1 LYYIKYNYEHKLDN
15 LLNNVKRLSYI
26 KLNKKL
32 PKYRRF
38 LFDEV
43 LQSQD
48 NIVGIYG
55 SRGVGKT
62 TLMLQVAREL
72 NLEYDE
78 LLYLSCDYPPFQGVS
93 LFDFVDYFQSLGGKC
108 IIIDEIHEAHNFEQH
123 LKSIYDFFDI
133 KIIFSG
139 SSAIKLTNPSFARR
153 YAMKK
158 LPILSLRE
166 FLELKYNLQLPFFGL
181 EETVNNHE
189 NISYR
194 VLDQL
199 KKQKIL
205 KEFKDYLKEGA
216 YPFYF
221 ESDKPYFQKIIDSI
235 NTVLHSD
242 IALLYSVPPEKI
254 SILKKLLATICVSKP
269 LELSIEKLAKT
280 VGVSRAT
287 LYKYIEYLH
296 RAELLRHITYEA
308 KRFKNVQK
316 PDKLYLSNTNLCDAL
331 CMQSDIGSRREI
343 FFANQISFA
352 HSIYYIDR
360 GDFLV
365 NEKYTFEIGGKNKSF
380 KQIKDIPNSFV
391 VADDI
396 EVGFGNRIPLWL
408 FGFLY

>member
-1 LYYIKYNYEHKLDN
+1 MEN
-15 LLNNVKRLSYI
+15 LLNNLKRLSYI

-32 PKYRRF
+32 PNYQRF
-38 LFDEV
+38 LFTELLEV
-43 LQSQD
+43 KD
-48 NIVGIYG
+48 KIVGIYG

-72 NLEYDE
+72 EFESDE
-78 LLYLSCDYPPFQGVS
+78 LLYISCDYPLLQGVS
-93 LFDFVDYFQSLGGKC
+93 LFELVDYFYSLGGKC
-108 IIIDEIHEAHNFEQH
+108 IIIDEIHEAKDFEQH

-139 SSAIKLTNPSFARR
+139 SSAVQLTNPSFARR
-153 YAMKK
+153 YTMMK
-158 LPILSLRE
+158 LPVLSFRE
-166 FLELKYNLQLPFFGL
+166 FLELKLSFHSCSYTL
-181 EETVNNHE
+181 EEMIVNHE
-189 NISYR
+189 KISYEILDR
-194 VLDQL
+194 LNREKVL
-199 KKQKIL
+199 KYFNEYIKQ
-205 KEFKDYLKEGA
+205 GA

-221 ESDKPYFQKIIDSI
+221 ESEKPYFQKIIDSI
-235 NTVLHSD
+235 GTTLHTD
-242 IALLYSVPPEKI
+242 IAVLYNVSPDKI
-254 SILKKLLATICVSKP
+254 TILKKLLATICVSKP
-269 LELSIEKLAKT
+269 LELSIEKLAQT

-308 KRFKNVQK
+308 KRFKNIQK

-331 CMQSDIGSRREI
+331 CMESDIGSKREI
-343 FFANQISFA
+343 FFANQLSHA
-352 HSIYYIDR
+352 HSLYYVDR

-365 NEKYTFEIGGKNKSF
+365 DEKYTVEIGGKNKGF

-396 EVGFGNRIPLWL
+396 ESGFGNKIPLWL

>member
-1 LYYIKYNYEHKLDN
+1 LEN

-26 KLNKKL
+26 KLNKEL
-32 PKYRRF
+32 PDYRRF

-43 LQSQD
+43 LNAED
-48 NIVGIYG
+48 KIIGIYG

-72 NLEYDE
+72 KLSYDE
-78 LLYLSCDYPPFQGVS
+78 LLYISCDYPLLQDVS
-93 LFDFVDYFQSLGGKC
+93 LFELVDYFYSLGGKC
-108 IIIDEIHEAHNFEQH
+108 IIIDEIHEAKDFEQH

-139 SSAIKLTNPSFARR
+139 SSAIQLTNPSFARR

-158 LPILSLRE
+158 LPVLSFRE
-166 FLELKYNLQLPFFGL
+166 FLELKFSYRFSSYTL
-181 EETVNNHE
+181 EELMANHE
-189 NISYR
+189 NISYE
-194 VLDQL
+194 LL
-199 KKQKIL
+199 EKFKKEKVL
-205 KEFKDYLKEGA
+205 KEFREYMKQGA

-221 ESDKPYFQKIIDSI
+221 ESQKPYFQKIIDSI
-235 NTVLHSD
+235 NTILHTD
-242 IALLYSVPPEKI
+242 IAMLYSVPPEKI
-254 SILKKLLATICVSKP
+254 TILKKLLATICVSKP
-269 LELSIEKLAKT
+269 LELSIEKLAQT

-296 RAELLRHITYEA
+296 RAELLRHVTYEA
-308 KRFKNVQK
+308 KRFKNIQK

-331 CMQSDIGSRREI
+331 CMESDIGSKREI
-343 FFANQISFA
+343 LFANQVSYA
-352 HSIYYIDR
+352 HSIYYVDR

-365 NEKYTFEIGGKNKSF
+365 DEKYTVEIGGKNKGY
-380 KQIKDIPNSFV
+380 KQIKDIPNSYV

-396 EVGFGNRIPLWL
+396 ESGFGAKIPLWL

>member
-1 LYYIKYNYEHKLDN
+1 LEK
-15 LLNNVKRLSYI
+15 LLNNIKRLSYI

-43 LQSQD
+43 LHSQD

-72 NLEYDE
+72 DLEYDE

-139 SSAIKLTNPSFARR
+139 SSAIQLTNPSFARR

-158 LPILSLRE
+158 LPVLSLRE
-166 FLELKYNLQLPFFGL
+166 FLELKYHLQLPSFKL
-181 EETVNNHE
+181 EEIIGNHE

-205 KEFKDYLKEGA
+205 KEFKGYLKEGA

-352 HSIYYIDR
+352 HSIYYVDR

-396 EVGFGNRIPLWL
+396 EVGFGNKIPLWL